1 MFDVVFLPP
10 VWRNVAHTGVCVTS
24 VAPTCSDSRLA
35 SLISIS
41 SAENVISACKLAR
54 KRLMKWVWQTAV
66 IELACVAQESG
77 TSFYHLLMESWVNRG
92 SCVCV
97 CLSILVCNTLRVN
110 ANVCV
115 YVYFRIVFSWNSART
130 IKTRAGH
137 HGGWGSGFI
146 LVLSRWTHTS
156 RRQLQKQHND
166 QHITDISASDNTIQ

>member
-1 MFDVVFLPP
+1 MFDVVFLPL

-130 IKTRAGH
+130 IKTR
-137 HGGWGSGFI
+137 GGAVDLFWCFLGGPTPRDDNCKNNTMTNTSLTSV
-146 LVLSRWTHTS
+146 LV
-156 RRQLQKQHND
+156 
-166 QHITDISASDNTIQ
+166 IIQ